1 MLLFVDANPF
11 LQKVQRQLSSR
22 LQRMP
27 EMYSVTS
34 VLDAWVSD
42 ASRSNT
48 LNVEVFKFSFTEKL
62 QADTLCQ
69 SGHQQPLALNFSN
82 KHVFYM

>member
-1 MLLFVDANPF
+1 MLLFLDANPF

-48 LNVEVFKFSFTEKL
+48 LNAKVFKFSFTEKL
-62 QADTLCQ
+62 EADTLC
-69 SGHQQPLALNFSN
+69 
-82 KHVFYM
+82 

>member
-1 MLLFVDANPF
+1 MLLFLDANPF

-42 ASRSNT
+42 ASRANI
-48 LNVEVFKFSFTEKL
+48 LNAKVFKFSFTEKL
-62 QADTLCQ
+62 EADTLC
-69 SGHQQPLALNFSN
+69 
-82 KHVFYM
+82 

>member
-1 MLLFVDANPF
+1 MLLFLDANPF

-48 LNVEVFKFSFTEKL
+48 LNAKVFKFSLLKSWKL
-62 QADTLCQ
+62 IPCAKVDTNSL
-69 SGHQQPLALNFSN
+69 
-82 KHVFYM
+82 